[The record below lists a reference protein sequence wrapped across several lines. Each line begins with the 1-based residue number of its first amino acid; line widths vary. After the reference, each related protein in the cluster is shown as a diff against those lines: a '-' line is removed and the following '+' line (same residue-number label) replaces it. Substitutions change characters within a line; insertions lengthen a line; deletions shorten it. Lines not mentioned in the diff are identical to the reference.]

1 MAMNEKNIQDQI
13 NEINYKLD
21 RVLEFVE
28 HQYGKRE
35 EFDDLV
41 EDLSIVAKDAFSS
54 TVTALDKA
62 GVELDTA
69 GLESLIIKLIRNA
82 GTFNEMLDLL
92 ESARDFVADVTPVL
106 HQVGLDTIE
115 KFNEFERKGY
125 IDFVKQLVIA
135 GERFMQTFTANDLK
149 QLEANIGNIS
159 GILRNLTRPE
169 IMSSLN
175 NVTKALAEVRMDD
188 KIDDKSYWQLFL
200 KMRSP
205 EVRKSL
211 SYSLRLLQA
220 IHNPN
225 K

>member
-1 MAMNEKNIQDQI
+1 MNEKNIQDQI

-28 HQYGKRE
+28 HQHGKRE

-62 GVELDTA
+62 GVELDTS

-125 IDFVKQLVIA
+125 IDFVKQLVIT

-159 GILRNLTRPE
+159 GILRNLTSPE

-175 NVTKALAEVRMDD
+175 NVTKALADVRMDD
-188 KIDDKSYWQLFL
+188 KIDDKSYWQLFQQL
-200 KMRSP
+200 RSQ

-211 SYSLRLLQA
+211 SYSLRLLKA
-220 IHNPN
+220 IQRSDN
-225 K
+225 

>member
-1 MAMNEKNIQDQI
+1 MNEKNIQDQI
-13 NEINYKLD
+13 NEINFKLD

-28 HQYGKRE
+28 HQHGKRE

-62 GVELDTA
+62 GVELDTS
-69 GLESLIIKLIRNA
+69 GLESLLIKLIRNA

-92 ESARDFVADVTPVL
+92 ESARDFVSDVTPVL

-125 IDFVKQLVIA
+125 IDFVKQLVIT

-149 QLEANIGNIS
+149 QLESNIGNIS
-159 GILRNLTRPE
+159 GILRNITRPE

-175 NVTKALAEVRMDD
+175 NATKALAEVRMDD
-188 KIDDKSYWQLFL
+188 RIDDKSFWQLFQQ
-200 KMRSP
+200 MRSP

-220 IHNPN
+220 IYRSNN
-225 K
+225 

>member
-1 MAMNEKNIQDQI
+1 MTEKNIQDQI

-28 HQYGKRE
+28 HQHGKRE

-62 GVELDTA
+62 GIELDTA
-69 GLESLIIKLIRNA
+69 SLESLIIKLIRNA
-82 GTFNEMLDLL
+82 GTFNELLDLL

-125 IDFVKQLVIA
+125 IDFVKQLVIT

-200 KMRSP
+200 QLRSP
-205 EVRKSL
+205 EVRKSV
-211 SYSLRLLQA
+211 SYSLRLLKA
-220 IHNPN
+220 IHRSDN
-225 K
+225 